1 MRSFIDRL
9 YLLRIFTNCNR
20 CTRRGIGISCAKRG
34 NKYDPW
40 LVIFWN
46 SSSTV
51 LSSSAITNRVT
62 MQTLDNKV
70 NDILHCDIILTA
82 TMNFQP
88 YLICWECWP
97 DSEGDLPDLSSILI
111 HILQKLVVPPLSRFR
126 LDMWVTVLNRYYGMI
141 KMFCVRMLINSAWTC
156 LVFFFISLFIGNECF
171 ESWKELMGII
181 NVRSDEGFYLVWII
195 KARFD

>member
-9 YLLRIFTNCNR
+9 YLPRIFTNCSR

-34 NKYDPW
+34 NKYDPR

-97 DSEGDLPDLSSILI
+97 DSEGDLPDSPSILI

-141 KMFCVRMLINSAWTC
+141 KCFVWGCWSIQPGHVW
-156 LVFFFISLFIGNECF
+156 FFFF
-171 ESWKELMGII
+171 
-181 NVRSDEGFYLVWII
+181 FYLLIHREWILWI
-195 KARFD
+195 LEGIDGDNKCQIWWRILFGLDNKG